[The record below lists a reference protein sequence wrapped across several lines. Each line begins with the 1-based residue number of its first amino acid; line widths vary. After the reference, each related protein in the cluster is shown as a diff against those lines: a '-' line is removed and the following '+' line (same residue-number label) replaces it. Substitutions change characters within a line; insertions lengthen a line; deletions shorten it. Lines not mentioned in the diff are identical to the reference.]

1 MTKQKLTTTPQ
12 NNTPNGNEQ
21 IYTVKTLCSYLELT
35 ERTVTDLLRSGKLKG
50 YKVFNKW
57 LVTHSDLLAYVTA
70 QKSNE

>member
-1 MTKQKLTTTPQ
+1 MKQKSTT
-12 NNTPNGNEQ
+12 NTPNGNEQ

-57 LVTHSDLLAYVTA
+57 LVTHSDLLNYVTA
-70 QKSNE
+70 QKSNN

>member
-1 MTKQKLTTTPQ
+1 MTKQQLTPTPP

>member
-1 MTKQKLTTTPQ
+1 MKQKSTT
-12 NNTPNGNEQ
+12 NTPNGNEQ

-57 LVTHSDLLAYVTA
+57 LVVHSDLLAYVTA
-70 QKSNE
+70 QKSND